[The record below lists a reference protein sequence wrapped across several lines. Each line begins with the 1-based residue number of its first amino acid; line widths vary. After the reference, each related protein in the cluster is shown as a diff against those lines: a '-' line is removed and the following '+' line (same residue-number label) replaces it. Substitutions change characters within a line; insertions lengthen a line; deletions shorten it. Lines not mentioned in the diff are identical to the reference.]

1 MFAGIR
7 APIGLEKCWGTE
19 GTAHASFAKSIQQS
33 MLCPS
38 DPYLHYDSCG
48 FLPSKT
54 IQNANLENFKSHV
67 RQLSEIL
74 QKSQMLLASCGT
86 YFEHLWVILIQT
98 KSPNNVWY
106 ILICKL
112 LQANLSNILRS
123 QWSWLR
129 SNHPDEETSIN
140 QLIIYLLPKLLSHNK
155 ADGSHCSTSAMFIP
169 GTAISFQHP

>member
-74 QKSQMLLASCGT
+74 QKSRMLLASCGT
-86 YFEHLWVILIQT
+86 YFEHLWVILIQK
-98 KSPNNVWY
+98 KSRNVWY

-123 QWSWLR
+123 QWWWLR
-129 SNHPDEETSIN
+129 SNPDEETSIN
-140 QLIIYLLPKLLSHNK
+140 QLIIYIFYQSCFHTTKQMALTVQHLQ
-155 ADGSHCSTSAMFIP
+155 CSFLARP
-169 GTAISFQHP
+169 